1 MSTPK
6 VVITEHLDEGA
17 AEWLGHRANVVRQ
30 DYQET
35 EALGRELAN
44 ADALIVRTYTR
55 VGATLLEAAPLLKV
69 VGRAGVGLD
78 NIDLEACRSRGVR
91 VVHTPDANTQAVVEY
106 VWGLILDAVRPRTDL
121 TGHVEPRVFHRLRSE
136 RVGRQLSDLTLGVLG
151 MGRIGRRVAE
161 VAGAV
166 GMRVLCNDLLTKA
179 ELELAEDQH
188 GEFVEAAALWA
199 GSDLLT
205 IHIDG
210 RESNRHFIDSEVLG
224 ALEPE
229 CLVINTSRGFVID
242 PGALAEWAQQ
252 VLPKGGGAILDVH
265 EPEPPGEEY
274 PLFDLQNVR
283 LLPHLASRTSRAM
296 RNMSDVVFDVVRV
309 LSGEEPKNAAV

>member
-17 AEWLGHRANVVRQ
+17 AEWLRNRASVVRQ
-30 DYQET
+30 NYKDS
-35 EALGRELAN
+35 EALGRELAD
-44 ADALIVRTYTR
+44 AEALIVRTYTR
-55 VGATLLEAAPLLKV
+55 VEGALLEAAPLLKV
-69 VGRAGVGLD
+69 VGRAGAGLD

-106 VWGLILDAVRPRTDL
+106 VWGLILDAVRPRTNL
-121 TGHVEPRVFHRLRSE
+121 TEDVKPEIFHQLRGE
-136 RVGRQLSDLTLGVLG
+136 KVGRQLSDLTLGVLG

-161 VAGAV
+161 VAGAFS
-166 GMRVLCNDLLTKA
+166 MRVLCNDLLTKA

-199 GSDLLT
+199 ESDLLT

-210 RESNRHFIDSEVLG
+210 RASNRRFIDSEVLET
-224 ALEPE
+224 LRPE

-242 PGALAEWAQQ
+242 PGALAEWAQRVQ
-252 VLPKGGGAILDVH
+252 SDGGGAILDVH

-274 PLFDLQNVR
+274 PFFDLPNVR
-283 LLPHLASRTSRAM
+283 LLPHLASRTDRAL
-296 RNMSDVVFDVVRV
+296 RNMSDVVFDVMRV
-309 LSGEEPKNAAV
+309 LRGEEPKHAAV